1 MRKLFVLYD
10 DKRIPERRIRDIT
23 GNKSFGETIFKR
35 VSLKERTEQIVEKT
49 GLCEAF
55 LDITEYDFTGRSDIS
70 FVKLYS
76 DMAVRDEKAFKILL
90 EKALYAKDC
99 YKITYMGEIAA
110 VIYPDEQSVNMN
122 DSEEEYLE
130 IESDAFINLSDWA
143 TFRRFITS
151 GFDSRYFNELKGDEY
166 TVIKSSA
173 NVEKLHREYSFYGLL
188 PDEMKMWFAMP
199 FSYTEN
205 EKEASYS
212 MQRYHMTDLAIR
224 YVHGAIGEEEF
235 TEIMEQLFRFIS
247 TRKSKEVSIEEY
259 QNNARE
265 LYVDKVNRRIALL
278 KESPKFERIEKII
291 ASGTPYNGI
300 DDVIKKYFALY
311 DKITINKNFKP
322 LLVVGHGDLCFSNIL
337 YSRETSFIKLIDP
350 KGAMSEEEMY
360 INPYYDLA
368 KLSHSICGSY
378 DYFNSDLYEIV
389 FDDKMQVGVKISAE
403 NERYK
408 EIFRE
413 YLDKYSLDYR
423 LIRLYEAS
431 LFISMLPLHIDREKK
446 VLGFILNAINILD
459 GIE

>member
-122 DSEEEYLE
+122 DSEEDYLE

-205 EKEASYS
+205 EK
-212 MQRYHMTDLAIR
+212 
-224 YVHGAIGEEEF
+224 
-235 TEIMEQLFRFIS
+235 
-247 TRKSKEVSIEEY
+247 
-259 QNNARE
+259 
-265 LYVDKVNRRIALL
+265 
-278 KESPKFERIEKII
+278 
-291 ASGTPYNGI
+291 
-300 DDVIKKYFALY
+300 
-311 DKITINKNFKP
+311 
-322 LLVVGHGDLCFSNIL
+322 
-337 YSRETSFIKLIDP
+337 
-350 KGAMSEEEMY
+350 
-360 INPYYDLA
+360 
-368 KLSHSICGSY
+368 
-378 DYFNSDLYEIV
+378 
-389 FDDKMQVGVKISAE
+389 
-403 NERYK
+403 
-408 EIFRE
+408 
-413 YLDKYSLDYR
+413 
-423 LIRLYEAS
+423 
-431 LFISMLPLHIDREKK
+431 
-446 VLGFILNAINILD
+446 
-459 GIE
+459 

>member
-1 MRKLFVLYD
+1 
-10 DKRIPERRIRDIT
+10 
-23 GNKSFGETIFKR
+23 
-35 VSLKERTEQIVEKT
+35 
-49 GLCEAF
+49 
-55 LDITEYDFTGRSDIS
+55 
-70 FVKLYS
+70 
-76 DMAVRDEKAFKILL
+76 
-90 EKALYAKDC
+90 
-99 YKITYMGEIAA
+99 
-110 VIYPDEQSVNMN
+110 
-122 DSEEEYLE
+122 
-130 IESDAFINLSDWA
+130 
-143 TFRRFITS
+143 
-151 GFDSRYFNELKGDEY
+151 
-166 TVIKSSA
+166 
-173 NVEKLHREYSFYGLL
+173 
-188 PDEMKMWFAMP
+188 
-199 FSYTEN
+199 
-205 EKEASYS
+205 